1 VMFAWFVSSEAFGD
15 ISTVDLKDLL
25 FAEKMKQ
32 IEDDVPP
39 FGVIEDGNNNSGA
52 YEQMQK
58 EMDAWNNL

>member
-1 VMFAWFVSSEAFGD
+1 
-15 ISTVDLKDLL
+15 
-25 FAEKMKQ
+25 MKQ